1 MNWIWIVVIAV
12 MGGCI
17 WNGHRRGMIKTLF
30 SLFSA
35 IIALALTAIFA
46 PVVSRQLQ
54 QNEKLCAY
62 VEEKVESSLG
72 GYLDELGESSTAAQ
86 NEAIKGLP
94 LPETIREK
102 LVANKNIEVYRAMAV
117 DSLEQYVVK
126 YVTNVMINAGS
137 FVAVF
142 LLVNFAL
149 LILAHVLNII
159 SKLPVLNTLNKT
171 LGAAGGFLQGLVILW
186 ILCVVLTIFSSS
198 EAAKG
203 IFAQINGDPVLSY
216 IYNHN
221 LLLQTVSDVVK
232 LLR

>member
-35 IIALALTAIFA
+35 IIALVLTAIFA

-142 LLVNFAL
+142 LLVNLAL

-186 ILCVVLTIFSSS
+186 ILCVVLTIFSIS

-221 LLLQTVSDVVK
+221 LLLQMVSDVVK
-232 LLR
+232 LLG